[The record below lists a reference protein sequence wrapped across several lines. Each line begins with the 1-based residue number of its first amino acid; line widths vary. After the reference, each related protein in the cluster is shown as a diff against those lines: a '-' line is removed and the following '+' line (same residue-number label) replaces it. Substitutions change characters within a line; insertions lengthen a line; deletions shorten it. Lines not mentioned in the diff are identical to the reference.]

1 VADYQASGGIR
12 DAIARTAE
20 EVYAGLSDDQKD
32 MTRRLFLR
40 LVHVADDAPET
51 RSRAALSDLPGQQDA
66 AAADLLGR
74 FVDARL
80 ITMEADTAQI
90 THDALL
96 TAWPRLR
103 AWIDTDHENLRI
115 RRRVSESA
123 HAWAEAGRDNA
134 ALLRGSQLAVARD
147 WTADQ
152 EHRDNL
158 TRLAREFVHA
168 SVAQQDI
175 GRQAERSRTRRL
187 HRLVA
192 ALTALVLVTIGLA
205 GYAFQQRQAA
215 NTARDSATAAR
226 DNADSREV
234 AIEAAQVRGQSVS
247 LAAQLSLAAYRIAG
261 TSVARSSLL
270 ESSGA
275 PAAARLADSAGP
287 LQSVSLSPDR
297 KVLAVAAADG
307 TLRLWNVAR
316 TGHPVPIGSPLVPKS
331 ASPLYAVAFSPDG
344 RILAAAGHAKIV
356 SLWNVSNPDKPVHLG
371 IPLTGPQNTVY
382 SLAFS
387 QDGRMLAAGSADDT
401 VRLWSMAEPGR
412 PRPLATLTG
421 FAGYVESVAFSPDS
435 RTLAAGSADKTV
447 RLWDVAD
454 PAHPALLGKSLRGPA
469 ALVSSVAF
477 SPDGRL
483 LAAGSEDDKVWLW
496 NIARPRRAVL
506 AKPLLTGATN
516 WVNAVAFSPDGTSLA
531 AGSSDD
537 DVLVWNLS
545 TRALTATLPHPQPIT
560 SLAWAGDG
568 HLISGDADGVGRIW
582 ALPSPVLLADG
593 AVNSVAFSP
602 DGGMLTV
609 GAADLE
615 LWNPV
620 TRQRIAA
627 GPVPVPGPADSRF
640 VNAVAFAHGGRLVA
654 TGYGDGL
661 IQLWR
666 TTGGLIPLGRPVRA
680 SAPKPASG
688 RDLVESVAFS
698 PAGTMLATGG
708 DDGTVRLWSVSNPAR
723 PRMLAAKN
731 DAGKNYVFCVA
742 FSPHGR
748 TLAAASSDGITRL
761 WNISNPARPALLG
774 KLAGPASYAYSA
786 AFSPDGRTLAVGSA
800 DKTVRLWNVS
810 DPARPRSLGK
820 SLTGPAG
827 YVYSLA
833 FSPDGKTLAA
843 GVTDGTA
850 WLWNVAVP
858 ARPALLATLTGPAQQ
873 VFSVAFGRGGRTLAA
888 GSADGTVRLWDT
900 QPQAAAAAVC
910 ATSEQQLS
918 RAEWAAYIPGRR
930 YQPTCPTG

>member
-1 VADYQASGGIR
+1 
-12 DAIARTAE
+12 
-20 EVYAGLSDDQKD
+20 
-32 MTRRLFLR
+32 M
-40 LVHVADDAPET
+40 P
-51 RSRAALSDLPGQQDA
+51 
-66 AAADLLGR
+66 
-74 FVDARL
+74 
-80 ITMEADTAQI
+80 
-90 THDALL
+90 
-96 TAWPRLR
+96 
-103 AWIDTDHENLRI
+103 
-115 RRRVSESA
+115 
-123 HAWAEAGRDNA
+123 
-134 ALLRGSQLAVARD
+134 
-147 WTADQ
+147 
-152 EHRDNL
+152 
-158 TRLAREFVHA
+158 
-168 SVAQQDI
+168 
-175 GRQAERSRTRRL
+175 
-187 HRLVA
+187 
-192 ALTALVLVTIGLA
+192 
-205 GYAFQQRQAA
+205 
-215 NTARDSATAAR
+215 
-226 DNADSREV
+226 
-234 AIEAAQVRGQSVS
+234 
-247 LAAQLSLAAYRIAG
+247 
-261 TSVARSSLL
+261 
-270 ESSGA
+270 
-275 PAAARLADSAGP
+275 
-287 LQSVSLSPDR
+287 
-297 KVLAVAAADG
+297 
-307 TLRLWNVAR
+307 
-316 TGHPVPIGSPLVPKS
+316 
-331 ASPLYAVAFSPDG
+331 
-344 RILAAAGHAKIV
+344 
-356 SLWNVSNPDKPVHLG
+356 
-371 IPLTGPQNTVY
+371 
-382 SLAFS
+382 
-387 QDGRMLAAGSADDT
+387 DT

-412 PRPLATLTG
+412 PRPLATLTS

-454 PAHPALLGKSLRGPA
+454 PAIPALLGKSLRGPA

-506 AKPLLTGATN
+506 AKPPLTGATN
-516 WVNAVAFSPDGTSLA
+516 WANAVAFSPDGISLA

-582 ALPSPVLLADG
+582 ALPSPVLRADG

-602 DGGMLTV
+602 DGGMLAV

-620 TRQRIAA
+620 TRQRSAA

-731 DAGKNYVFCVA
+731 NAGKNYVFCVA
-742 FSPHGR
+742 FSAHGR
-748 TLAAASSDGITRL
+748 ALAPAASSDGITRL
-761 WNISNPARPALLG
+761 WNMTTQPVRHCSASWPAL
-774 KLAGPASYAYSA
+774 SYAYSA

-810 DPARPRSLGK
+810 DPARPQSLGK
-820 SLTGPAG
+820 PLHRSGRLRLLTRVQPRRQDARGGGNGRHRLAVERRRPGPAG
-827 YVYSLA
+827 
-833 FSPDGKTLAA
+833 
-843 GVTDGTA
+843 
-850 WLWNVAVP
+850 P
-858 ARPALLATLTGPAQQ
+858 ARHSHRACPA
-873 VFSVAFGRGGRTLAA
+873 SVLGGLR
-888 GSADGTVRLWDT
+888 
-900 QPQAAAAAVC
+900 P
-910 ATSEQQLS
+910 
-918 RAEWAAYIPGRR
+918 
-930 YQPTCPTG
+930 